1 MTFVVEFLTDNTG
14 YLYDD
19 TVEASTGVAVFMAL
33 KFKYA
38 SGLALCRLV
47 KVICLFS
54 IGFPICS
61 D

>member
-1 MTFVVEFLTDNTG
+1 MGVTFVVEFLIDNTG
-14 YLYDD
+14 YLYGD

-38 SGLALCRLV
+38 SELALCRLV

-54 IGFPICS
+54 
-61 D
+61 